1 MSDDER
7 LEERWR
13 SPHLRWG
20 QVPRTEIE
28 TFWVKARRGFGE
40 CCSPRAR
47 MEAVV
52 RECDRRRGA
61 DAGIFE
67 PRRAVVIKER
77 GGDGGCDLSSSFAD
91 KHRW

>member
-1 MSDDER
+1 MRD
-7 LEERWR
+7 WR
-13 SPHLRWG
+13 NGGEVHISG
-20 QVPRTEIE
+20 GVVPRNEIE
-28 TFWVKARRGFGE
+28 TFWVKVRRRFGE
-40 CCSPRAR
+40 CCSPGAR

-77 GGDGGCDLSSSFAD
+77 GGEVVVI
-91 KHRW
+91 

>member
-1 MSDDER
+1 
-7 LEERWR
+7 
-13 SPHLRWG
+13 
-20 QVPRTEIE
+20 
-28 TFWVKARRGFGE
+28 
-40 CCSPRAR
+40 

-77 GGDGGCDLSSSFAD
+77 GEDGGCDLSSSFAD